1 MKIGQIVKERYEIL
15 EILGEGGMAFVYKA
29 RDMQLERFVA
39 IKTLKPNYVNQE
51 TFVDR
56 FKREAKTAAN
66 LNHPNIV
73 QIFDWGIEDE
83 PYFVMEYIEGN
94 TLTSIIAKN
103 RTISLSDIL
112 FIGAQVSSGLHAAH
126 QKGLVHRD
134 IKPGNIMITP
144 DGKVK
149 VTDFGIVSLQNEE
162 SDITKTG
169 SILGTASYIS
179 PEQAQGKPVSIES
192 DLYSLGTV
200 LYELITGKAPFSGD
214 SPISTA
220 TKHLTEKPEKPSLFR
235 RDLPKG
241 VESAILKLL
250 EKATYDR
257 FKSAEDLRATLLQ
270 QRKALQS
277 EQTRENLVDLTN
289 PKVKLRFTLPALII
303 SIGVVIGTVWTL
315 TQVFDGLPVDGG
327 APTLIEIPDLTGSE
341 QAQALED
348 LQNLGF
354 KVGIENSA
362 DASVPAGSV
371 IRTQPPSNTVINPDS
386 LVTIIVSV
394 GPEAFPIPY
403 VLDIETERAIYVV
416 EESGFTLGQLL
427 EVNDENIPRGFV
439 ISQNPVAGTKMSPG
453 TKVDL
458 VVSKG
463 PSLIEISDLSRKS
476 PEDAIQILET
486 LGFEYELIEEYSEDV
501 EIGLVSGTIPEAGE
515 IVTPDELIQVI
526 VSLGI
531 KIEVPEVEGLGYEDA
546 INILEELGLVVT
558 VSGDTNGVVRKQ
570 IPRKG
575 EFVEPEGVVE
585 LTFGRLRTKKLKIEL
600 INWYKNNKRSFSW
613 RNTKILGK
621 FY

>member
-112 FIGAQVSSGLHAAH
+112 FIGAQVSSGLHTAH

-169 SILGTASYIS
+169 SVLGTASYIS

-220 TKHLTEKPEKPSLFR
+220 AKHLTEKPEKPSLFR

-241 VESAILKLL
+241 VETAILKLL

-289 PKVKLRFTLPALII
+289 PKVKLRFTLPALVI
-303 SIGVVIGTVWTL
+303 SIGVVFGTIWTL

-371 IRTQPPSNTVINPDS
+371 IRTQPPSNTIINPDS

-403 VLDIETERAIYVV
+403 VLDIESERAIYVV

-453 TKVDL
+453 TSVDL

-486 LGFEYELIEEYSEDV
+486 LGFEYELLEEYSENV
-501 EIGLVSGTIPEAGE
+501 EVGLVSGTIPEAGE
-515 IVTPDELIQVI
+515 IVTPDKLIQVI

-546 INILEELGLVVT
+546 INILEELGLVAT
-558 VSGDTNGVVRKQ
+558 VSGDTNGIVRKQ
-570 IPRKG
+570 MPRKG
-575 EFVEPEGVVE
+575 EFLEPEGVVE
-585 LTFGRLRTKKLKIEL
+585 LTFG
-600 INWYKNNKRSFSW
+600 N
-613 RNTKILGK
+613 
-621 FY
+621 

>member
-1 MKIGQIVKERYEIL
+1 MKIGQIVKDRYEIL

-94 TLTSIIAKN
+94 TLTSIIAKK

-241 VESAILKLL
+241 VETAILKLL

-289 PKVKLRFTLPALII
+289 PKVKLRFTLPALIV
-303 SIGVVIGTVWTL
+303 SIGVVFGTIWTL

-327 APTLIEIPDLTGSE
+327 APTLVEIPDLTGSE

-371 IRTQPPSNTVINPDS
+371 IRTQPSSNTIINPDS

-403 VLDIETERAIYVV
+403 ILDIETERAIYVV

-453 TKVDL
+453 SAVDL

-486 LGFEYELIEEYSEDV
+486 LGFEYELIEEYSENV
-501 EIGLVSGTIPEAGE
+501 EVGLVSGTIPEAGE
-515 IVTPDELIQVI
+515 IVTPDEFIQVI

-546 INILEELGLVVT
+546 INILEELGLVAT

-570 IPRKG
+570 MPRKG
-575 EFVEPEGVVE
+575 EFLEPEGVVE
-585 LTFGRLRTKKLKIEL
+585 LTFG
-600 INWYKNNKRSFSW
+600 N
-613 RNTKILGK
+613 
-621 FY
+621 

>member
-29 RDMQLERFVA
+29 RDMHLERFVA

-83 PYFVMEYIEGN
+83 PFFVMEYIEGN
-94 TLTSIIAKN
+94 TLTSIITKN

-241 VESAILKLL
+241 VETAILKLL

-289 PKVKLRFTLPALII
+289 PKVKLRFTLPALVM
-303 SIGVVIGTVWTL
+303 SIGVVFGTIWTL

-362 DASVPAGSV
+362 NASVPAGSV
-371 IRTQPPSNTVINPDS
+371 IRTQPPSNTIINPDS

-403 VLDIETERAIYVV
+403 VLNIETERAIYVV

-453 TKVDL
+453 ATVDL
-458 VVSKG
+458 VISKG
-463 PSLIEISDLSRKS
+463 PSLIELSDLSRKS
-476 PEDAIQILET
+476 PEDALQILET

-501 EIGLVSGTIPEAGE
+501 EFGLVSGTIPEAGE

-546 INILEELGLVVT
+546 IKILEELGLVAT

-575 EFVEPEGVVE
+575 EFLEPESVVE
-585 LTFGRLRTKKLKIEL
+585 LTFG
-600 INWYKNNKRSFSW
+600 S
-613 RNTKILGK
+613 
-621 FY
+621 

>member
-29 RDMQLERFVA
+29 RDTQLERFVA

-73 QIFDWGIEDE
+73 QIFDWGIEEE

-144 DGKVK
+144 DRKVK

-200 LYELITGKAPFSGD
+200 LYELIAGKAPFSGD

-220 TKHLTEKPEKPSLFR
+220 TKHLTEKPEKPSVFR

-327 APTLIEIPDLTGSE
+327 APALVEIPDLTGSE

-416 EESGFTLGQLL
+416 EESGFILGQLL

-486 LGFEYELIEEYSEDV
+486 LGFEYELIQEYSEDV

-515 IVTPDELIQVI
+515 IVTPDQLIQVV

-531 KIEVPEVEGLGYEDA
+531 RIEMPEVDGLSYEDA
-546 INILEELGLVVT
+546 INILEELNLIATVV
-558 VSGDTNGVVRKQ
+558 GDTNGKVRKQ
-570 IPRKG
+570 IP
-575 EFVEPEGVVE
+575 VSYTH
-585 LTFGRLRTKKLKIEL
+585 LTLPT
-600 INWYKNNKRSFSW
+600 
-613 RNTKILGK
+613 ILLV
-621 FY
+621 

>member
-1 MKIGQIVKERYEIL
+1 MKIGQIVKDRYEIL

-29 RDMQLERFVA
+29 RDTQLERLVA

-51 TFVDR
+51 TFVER

-83 PYFVMEYIEGN
+83 PFFVMEYIEGN

-126 QKGLVHRD
+126 EKGLVHRD

-200 LYELITGKAPFSGD
+200 LYELITGKPPFAGD
-214 SPISTA
+214 TPISTA
-220 TKHLTEKPEKPSLFR
+220 TKHLTERPEKPSSFR

-241 VESAILKLL
+241 VESAIMKLL

-270 QRKALQS
+270 QRKSLQS

-289 PKVKLRFTLPALII
+289 PKIKLRFTLPALLM

-327 APTLIEIPDLTGSE
+327 APTLIEIPDLTGSD

-354 KVGIENSA
+354 KVGIENAA
-362 DASVPAGSV
+362 DSSVPSGSV
-371 IRTQPPSNTVINPDS
+371 IQTQPQSNTIVNPDS

-403 VLDIETERAIYVV
+403 VLDIETDRAIYVV
-416 EESGFTLGQLL
+416 EESGFALGQLL
-427 EVNDENIPRGFV
+427 EVNDDNIPRGFI

-453 TKVDL
+453 STVDL

-463 PSLIEISDLSRKS
+463 PSLIKISDLSRKS

-501 EIGLVSGTIPEAGE
+501 EIGLVSGTLPEVGE
-515 IVTPDELIQVI
+515 IVAPDQVIQVI

-531 KIEVPEVEGLGYEDA
+531 KIEVPEVEGLNYEDA
-546 INILEELGLVVT
+546 IKVLEELNLVVT
-558 VSGDTNGVVRKQ
+558 VNGETNGIVRKQ

-575 EFVEPEGVVE
+575 EFLELEGVVE
-585 LTFGRLRTKKLKIEL
+585 LTFG
-600 INWYKNNKRSFSW
+600 N
-613 RNTKILGK
+613 
-621 FY
+621 

>member
-73 QIFDWGIEDE
+73 QIFDWGIEEE

-200 LYELITGKAPFSGD
+200 LYELITGRAPFSGD

-220 TKHLTEKPEKPSLFR
+220 TKHLTEKPEKPSLYR

-241 VESAILKLL
+241 VENAILRLL
-250 EKATYDR
+250 EKASYDR

-362 DASVPAGSV
+362 DSSVPAGSV

-453 TKVDL
+453 TTVDL

-501 EIGLVSGTIPEAGE
+501 EIGLVSGTLPEAGE

-526 VSLGI
+526 ISLGI
-531 KIEVPEVEGLGYEDA
+531 RIEVPELEGLKYEDA
-546 INILEELGLVVT
+546 IRVLEELGLVAT
-558 VSGDTNGVVRKQ
+558 VSGDTNDVVRKQ

-575 EFVEPEGVVE
+575 EFIEPEGVVE
-585 LTFGRLRTKKLKIEL
+585 LTFG
-600 INWYKNNKRSFSW
+600 N
-613 RNTKILGK
+613 
-621 FY
+621 

>member
-1 MKIGQIVKERYEIL
+1 MKIGQIVKDRYEIL

-29 RDMQLERFVA
+29 RDTQLERLVA

-51 TFVDR
+51 TFVER

-83 PYFVMEYIEGN
+83 PFFVMEYIEGN

-126 QKGLVHRD
+126 EKGLVHRD

-200 LYELITGKAPFSGD
+200 LYELITGKPPFAGD
-214 SPISTA
+214 TPISTA
-220 TKHLTEKPEKPSLFR
+220 TKHLTEKPEKPSSFR

-241 VESAILKLL
+241 VESAIMKLL

-270 QRKALQS
+270 QRKSLQS

-289 PKVKLRFTLPALII
+289 PKIKLRFTLPALLM

-327 APTLIEIPDLTGSE
+327 APTLIEIPDLTGSD

-354 KVGIENSA
+354 KVGIENAA
-362 DASVPAGSV
+362 DSSVPSGSV
-371 IRTQPPSNTVINPDS
+371 IQTQPQSNTIVNPDS

-403 VLDIETERAIYVV
+403 VLDIETDRAIYVV
-416 EESGFTLGQLL
+416 EESGFALGQLL
-427 EVNDENIPRGFV
+427 EVNDDNIPRGFI

-453 TKVDL
+453 STVDL

-463 PSLIEISDLSRKS
+463 PSLIKISDLSRKS

-501 EIGLVSGTIPEAGE
+501 EIGLVSGTLPEVGE
-515 IVTPDELIQVI
+515 IVAPDQVIQVI

-531 KIEVPEVEGLGYEDA
+531 KIEVPEVEGLNYEDA
-546 INILEELGLVVT
+546 IKVLEELNLVVT
-558 VSGDTNGVVRKQ
+558 VNGETNGIVRKQ

-575 EFVEPEGVVE
+575 EFLEPEGVVE
-585 LTFGRLRTKKLKIEL
+585 LTFG
-600 INWYKNNKRSFSW
+600 N
-613 RNTKILGK
+613 
-621 FY
+621 

>member
-29 RDMQLERFVA
+29 RDTQLERFVA

-73 QIFDWGIEDE
+73 QIFDWGIEGE

-179 PEQAQGKPVSIES
+179 PEQAQGKSVSIES

-257 FKSAEDLRATLLQ
+257 FKSAEDLRAILLQ

-289 PKVKLRFTLPALII
+289 PKVKLRFTLPALIL

-315 TQVFDGLPVDGG
+315 TQVFDGLPADGG
-327 APTLIEIPDLTGSE
+327 APTLVEIPDLTGSE

-362 DASVPAGSV
+362 NATVPAGSV

-403 VLDIETERAIYVV
+403 VLDIETERAIYVI

-427 EVNDENIPRGFV
+427 EVNDDSIPRGFV

-453 TKVDL
+453 TTVDL

-486 LGFEYELIEEYSEDV
+486 LGFEYELIEEYSEDI
-501 EIGLVSGTIPEAGE
+501 EIGLVSGTMPEAGE
-515 IVTPDELIQVI
+515 IVTPDQLIQVVI
-526 VSLGI
+526 SLGI
-531 KIEVPEVEGLGYEDA
+531 RIEMPEVDGLSYEDA
-546 INILEELGLVVT
+546 IKILEELNLVPT
-558 VSGDTNGVVRKQ
+558 IIGDTNGRVRQQ

-575 EFVEPEGVVE
+575 EFVEPGQVVE
-585 LTFGRLRTKKLKIEL
+585 LTFGD
-600 INWYKNNKRSFSW
+600 
-613 RNTKILGK
+613 
-621 FY
+621 

>member
-29 RDMQLERFVA
+29 RDMHLERFVA

-83 PYFVMEYIEGN
+83 PFFVMEYIEGN
-94 TLTSIIAKN
+94 TLTSIITKN

-179 PEQAQGKPVSIES
+179 PEQAQGKAVSIES

-241 VESAILKLL
+241 VETAILKLL

-289 PKVKLRFTLPALII
+289 PKVKLRFTLPALVM
-303 SIGVVIGTVWTL
+303 SIGVVFGTIWTL

-362 DASVPAGSV
+362 NASVPAGSV
-371 IRTQPPSNTVINPDS
+371 IRTQPPSNTIINPDS

-403 VLDIETERAIYVV
+403 VLNIETERAIYVV

-453 TKVDL
+453 ATVDL
-458 VVSKG
+458 VISKG
-463 PSLIEISDLSRKS
+463 PSLIELSDLSRKS
-476 PEDAIQILET
+476 PEDALQILET

-501 EIGLVSGTIPEAGE
+501 EFGLVSGTIPEAGE
-515 IVTPDELIQVI
+515 IVTPDELIKVI

-546 INILEELGLVVT
+546 IKILEELGLVAT

-575 EFVEPEGVVE
+575 EFLEPESVVE
-585 LTFGRLRTKKLKIEL
+585 LTFG
-600 INWYKNNKRSFSW
+600 S
-613 RNTKILGK
+613 
-621 FY
+621 

>member
-29 RDMQLERFVA
+29 RDTQLERFVA

-73 QIFDWGIEDE
+73 QIFDWGIEEE

-200 LYELITGKAPFSGD
+200 LYELIAGKAPFSGD

-220 TKHLTEKPEKPSLFR
+220 TKHLTEKPEKPSVFR

-327 APTLIEIPDLTGSE
+327 APALVEIPDLTGSE

-416 EESGFTLGQLL
+416 EESGFVLGQLL
-427 EVNDENIPRGFV
+427 EVNDESIPRGFV

-501 EIGLVSGTIPEAGE
+501 EIGLVSGTLPDAGE
-515 IVTPDELIQVI
+515 IVTPDQLIQVI

-531 KIEVPEVEGLGYEDA
+531 RIEMPEVDGLSYEDA
-546 INILEELGLVVT
+546 INILEELNLIATVV
-558 VSGDTNGVVRKQ
+558 GDTSGKVRKQ

-575 EFVEPEGVVE
+575 EFVEPGQVVE
-585 LTFGRLRTKKLKIEL
+585 LTFGD
-600 INWYKNNKRSFSW
+600 
-613 RNTKILGK
+613 
-621 FY
+621 

>member
-73 QIFDWGIEDE
+73 QIFDWGIEKE

-112 FIGAQVSSGLHAAH
+112 FIGAQVSNGLHAAH

-200 LYELITGKAPFSGD
+200 LYELITGRAPFSGD

-220 TKHLTEKPEKPSLFR
+220 TKHLTEKPEKPSMFR

-241 VESAILKLL
+241 VETAILKLL

-303 SIGVVIGTVWTL
+303 SIGVVIGTIWTL
-315 TQVFDGLPVDGG
+315 TQVFDGLPTDGG

-354 KVGIENSA
+354 KIGIENSA

-371 IRTQPPSNTVINPDS
+371 IRTQPPSNTIVNPDS

-403 VLDIETERAIYVV
+403 VLDIETERAIYIV

-427 EVNDENIPRGFV
+427 EVNDENIPRGFI

-453 TKVDL
+453 TTVDL

-463 PSLIEISDLSRKS
+463 PSLIVISDLSRKS

-531 KIEVPEVEGLGYEDA
+531 KIEVPEVEGLVYEDA
-546 INILEELGLVVT
+546 INILEELGLVATVT
-558 VSGDTNGVVRKQ
+558 GDTNGVVRKQ

-575 EFVEPEGVVE
+575 EFIEPEGVVE
-585 LTFGRLRTKKLKIEL
+585 LTFG
-600 INWYKNNKRSFSW
+600 S
-613 RNTKILGK
+613 
-621 FY
+621 

>member
-29 RDMQLERFVA
+29 RDTQLERFVA

-73 QIFDWGIEDE
+73 QIFDWGIEEE

-200 LYELITGKAPFSGD
+200 LYELITGRAPFSGD

-220 TKHLTEKPEKPSLFR
+220 TKHLTEKPEKPSLYR

-241 VESAILKLL
+241 VESAILRLL
-250 EKATYDR
+250 EKASYDR

-362 DASVPAGSV
+362 DSSVPAGSV

-453 TKVDL
+453 TTVDL

-501 EIGLVSGTIPEAGE
+501 EIGLVSGTLPEAGE

-531 KIEVPEVEGLGYEDA
+531 RIEVPEMEGLKYEDA
-546 INILEELGLVVT
+546 IRVLEELGLVAT
-558 VSGDTNGVVRKQ
+558 VSGDTNDVVRKQ

-575 EFVEPEGVVE
+575 EFIEPEGVVE
-585 LTFGRLRTKKLKIEL
+585 LTFG
-600 INWYKNNKRSFSW
+600 N
-613 RNTKILGK
+613 
-621 FY
+621 

>member
-94 TLTSIIAKN
+94 TLTSIISKN

-270 QRKALQS
+270 QRKSLQS

-289 PKVKLRFTLPALII
+289 PKVKLRFTLPALVI
-303 SIGVVIGTVWTL
+303 SIGVVFGTIWTL

-371 IRTQPPSNTVINPDS
+371 IRTQPPSNTIINPDS

-453 TKVDL
+453 TSVDL

-515 IVTPDELIQVI
+515 IVTPDELIQVV

-546 INILEELGLVVT
+546 ISVLEELGLVAT
-558 VSGDTNGVVRKQ
+558 VSGDTNGIVRKQ

-575 EFVEPEGVVE
+575 EFLEPEGVVE
-585 LTFGRLRTKKLKIEL
+585 LTFEK
-600 INWYKNNKRSFSW
+600 
-613 RNTKILGK
+613 
-621 FY
+621 

>member
-29 RDMQLERFVA
+29 RDMHLERFVA

-83 PYFVMEYIEGN
+83 PFFVMEYIEGN
-94 TLTSIIAKN
+94 TLTSIITKN

-179 PEQAQGKPVSIES
+179 PEQAQGKAVSIES

-241 VESAILKLL
+241 VETAILKLL

-289 PKVKLRFTLPALII
+289 PKVKLRFTLPALVM
-303 SIGVVIGTVWTL
+303 SIGVVFGTIWTL

-362 DASVPAGSV
+362 NASVPAGSV
-371 IRTQPPSNTVINPDS
+371 IRTQPPSNTIINPDS

-403 VLDIETERAIYVV
+403 VLNIETERAIYVV

-453 TKVDL
+453 ATVDL
-458 VVSKG
+458 VISKG
-463 PSLIEISDLSRKS
+463 PSLIELSDLSRKS
-476 PEDAIQILET
+476 PEDALQILET

-546 INILEELGLVVT
+546 IKILEELGLVAT

-575 EFVEPEGVVE
+575 EFLEPESVVE
-585 LTFGRLRTKKLKIEL
+585 LTFG
-600 INWYKNNKRSFSW
+600 S
-613 RNTKILGK
+613 
-621 FY
+621 

>member
-1 MKIGQIVKERYEIL
+1 MKIGQIVKDRYEIL

-29 RDMQLERFVA
+29 RDTQLERLVA

-51 TFVDR
+51 TFVER

-83 PYFVMEYIEGN
+83 PFFVMEYIEGN

-126 QKGLVHRD
+126 EKGLVHRD

-200 LYELITGKAPFSGD
+200 LYELISGKPPFTGD
-214 SPISTA
+214 TPISTA
-220 TKHLTEKPEKPSLFR
+220 TKHLTERPEKPSSFR

-241 VESAILKLL
+241 VESAIMKLL

-270 QRKALQS
+270 QRKSLQS

-289 PKVKLRFTLPALII
+289 PKIKLRFTLPALLM

-327 APTLIEIPDLTGSE
+327 APTLIEIPDLTGSD

-354 KVGIENSA
+354 KVGIENAA
-362 DASVPAGSV
+362 DSSVPSGSV
-371 IRTQPPSNTVINPDS
+371 IQTQPQSNTIVNPDS

-403 VLDIETERAIYVV
+403 VLDIETDRAIYVV
-416 EESGFTLGQLL
+416 EESGFALGQLL
-427 EVNDENIPRGFV
+427 EVNDDNIPRGFI

-453 TKVDL
+453 STVDL

-463 PSLIEISDLSRKS
+463 PSLIKISDLSRKS

-501 EIGLVSGTIPEAGE
+501 EIGLVSGTLPEVGE
-515 IVTPDELIQVI
+515 IVAPDQVIQVI

-531 KIEVPEVEGLGYEDA
+531 KIEVPEVEGLNYEDA
-546 INILEELGLVVT
+546 IKVLEELNLVVT
-558 VSGDTNGVVRKQ
+558 VNGETNGIVRKQ

-575 EFVEPEGVVE
+575 EFLEPEGVVE
-585 LTFGRLRTKKLKIEL
+585 LTFG
-600 INWYKNNKRSFSW
+600 N
-613 RNTKILGK
+613 
-621 FY
+621 

>member
-73 QIFDWGIEDE
+73 QIFDWGIEKE

-112 FIGAQVSSGLHAAH
+112 FIGAQVSNGLHAAH

-200 LYELITGKAPFSGD
+200 LYELITGRAPFSGD

-220 TKHLTEKPEKPSLFR
+220 TKHLTEKPEKPSMFR

-241 VESAILKLL
+241 VETAILKLL

-289 PKVKLRFTLPALII
+289 PKVKLRFTLPALIM
-303 SIGVVIGTVWTL
+303 SIGVVIGTIWTL
-315 TQVFDGLPVDGG
+315 TQVFDGLPTDGG

-354 KVGIENSA
+354 KIGIENSA

-371 IRTQPPSNTVINPDS
+371 IRTQPPSNTIVNPDS

-403 VLDIETERAIYVV
+403 VLDIETERAIYIV

-427 EVNDENIPRGFV
+427 EVNDENIPRGFI

-453 TKVDL
+453 TTVDL

-463 PSLIEISDLSRKS
+463 PSLIVISDLSRKS

-531 KIEVPEVEGLGYEDA
+531 KIEVPEVEGLVYEDA
-546 INILEELGLVVT
+546 INILEELGLVATVT
-558 VSGDTNGVVRKQ
+558 GDTNGVVRKQ

-575 EFVEPEGVVE
+575 EFVEPESVVE
-585 LTFGRLRTKKLKIEL
+585 LTFG
-600 INWYKNNKRSFSW
+600 S
-613 RNTKILGK
+613 
-621 FY
+621 

>member
-73 QIFDWGIEDE
+73 QIFDWGIEEE

-112 FIGAQVSSGLHAAH
+112 FIGAQVSNGLHAAH

-200 LYELITGKAPFSGD
+200 LYELITGRAPFSGD

-220 TKHLTEKPEKPSLFR
+220 TKHLTEKPEKPSLYR

-241 VESAILKLL
+241 VESAILRLL
-250 EKATYDR
+250 EKASYDR

-327 APTLIEIPDLTGSE
+327 TPTLIEIPDLTGSE

-362 DASVPAGSV
+362 DSSVPAGSV

-416 EESGFTLGQLL
+416 EESGFALGQLL

-453 TKVDL
+453 TTVDL

-501 EIGLVSGTIPEAGE
+501 EIGLVSGTLPEAGE

-531 KIEVPEVEGLGYEDA
+531 RIEVPEVEGLKYEDA
-546 INILEELGLVVT
+546 IRVLEELGLVAT
-558 VSGDTNGVVRKQ
+558 VSGDTNDVVRKQ

-575 EFVEPEGVVE
+575 EFIEPEGVVE
-585 LTFGRLRTKKLKIEL
+585 LTFG
-600 INWYKNNKRSFSW
+600 N
-613 RNTKILGK
+613 
-621 FY
+621 